1 MVSRRALL
9 FGLASMLL
17 GCTDDTYVIG
27 AVCNAVGTCPNA
39 GAGGSGAGSG
49 GSGGAP
55 GGSAGA
61 AGQAGA
67 PQGGFT
73 LDLTGSGV
81 DRLPQ
86 ELLGATA
93 THLLISSDVKA
104 TTWPARIGEGFD
116 FAKNAVVAPAVPWP
130 FADRGSA
137 LSHAGAVAFTAAS
150 FWADARDG
158 ALAIEA
164 VFRGEPGA
172 VLLTQRDSASGLQ
185 LALTADGQL
194 SASLS
199 SSAALVTVSSQPL
212 VPDAWHHCLF
222 FFEPAEGAQIVCNG
236 QAGEAVTVPAG
247 FTLGPVA
254 SPTQLGTNAAAR
266 LQWAELA
273 SFESSTWGARGAWA
287 DAARE
292 RFARLVGT
300 YADGANEPLP
310 LSEMRASGAYIDMSP
325 VDQPELRQ
333 LHPVGE
339 HWPRVVCRPAGDEPR
354 LCGLLVEGSSS
365 RQIAAERFTL
375 DQWNQAEVSVAGARA
390 DGAAGKPSLF
400 TLVPSA
406 ANGAHTLSFDLTFAD
421 GPATLS
427 LFARPL
433 GGKLLRV
440 DVPGVASATFD
451 VSRAT
456 VVDSSGTRV
465 VSAEPWGDG
474 LVRVS
479 YSFDIAPG
487 PGSLQLTLLADDG
500 SAAFAGNGDASTIQ
514 AGDVELRFRQFSTP
528 LPMLEPIQAADLLV
542 FPAGK
547 GNFPAGG
554 SFSIAADFWLPAA
567 PLLADAAIVNANFAT
582 QYEQQINLFVT
593 APQSTV
599 RFGSLLGKAAPWT
612 VTDAARV
619 TDGELHQVQATVAAG
634 KATLVVDGVSTEQN
648 AMPYD
653 TSMLD
658 RIEVGASKNSSGA
671 LTGLLR
677 HVSIAAP

>member
-1 MVSRRALL
+1 MVSRLALL
-9 FGLASMLL
+9 FGLGSLVL

-27 AVCNAVGTCPNA
+27 AVCGAVGTCPSA
-39 GAGGSGAGSG
+39 GAGGGGG
-49 GSGGAP
+49 GSGGVP

-81 DRLPQ
+81 ERLPQ

-93 THLLISSDVKA
+93 AHLLISSDIEA
-104 TTWPARIGEGFD
+104 TTWPARIGDGFD
-116 FAKNAVVAPAVPWP
+116 VVKNAALAPVVPWP

-137 LSHAGAVAFTAAS
+137 LSHAGAVAFTTS
-150 FWADARDG
+150 SEWADASDG

-164 VFRGEPGA
+164 VFRGEPGG
-172 VLLTQRDSASGLQ
+172 VLLSQRDAAAGLD
-185 LALTADGQL
+185 LALNADGQL
-194 SASLS
+194 IASLS
-199 SSAALVTVSSQPL
+199 SGTASLSVSSQKL
-212 VPDAWHHCLF
+212 VPDAWHHCLLF
-222 FFEPAEGAQIVCNG
+222 FDSAEGAQIICNG
-236 QAGEAVTVPAG
+236 QAGDAVTVPAG
-247 FTLGPVA
+247 FALGPIAAPATLGSSA
-254 SPTQLGTNAAAR
+254 SAELY
-266 LQWAELA
+266 WAELA
-273 SFESSTWGARGAWA
+273 SWHAGTWGARGAWG

-325 VDQPELRQ
+325 VDQPELRR

-339 HWPRVVCRPAGDEPR
+339 HWPRVVCRPAGVEPR

-365 RQIAAERFTL
+365 RQIAAELFTL
-375 DQWNQAEVSVAGARA
+375 DKWNQAELSVAGARGN
-390 DGAAGKPSLF
+390 GASGAPSLF

-406 ANGAHTLSFDLTFAD
+406 TNGAHTLSFDLTFAD

-433 GGKLLRV
+433 GGKLLRL

-451 VSRAT
+451 VARAA

-465 VSAEPWGDG
+465 VSAEAWGDG
-474 LVRVS
+474 LVRIS

-500 SAAFAGNGDASTIQ
+500 SAAFAGNGDASSLQ

-528 LPMLEPIQAADLLV
+528 LPMLAPIQAADLLV

-554 SFSIAADFWLPAA
+554 SFSIDADFWLPAA
-567 PLLADAAIVNANFAT
+567 PLVVDAAIVNANFAT

-593 APQSTV
+593 APQSNV

-612 VTDAARV
+612 VTDAALV
-619 TDGELHQVQATVAAG
+619 TDGEPHQVRATVAAG
-634 KATLVVDGVSTEQN
+634 KATLVVDGATTERD

-671 LTGLLR
+671 LTGILR